1 MQRQAL
7 LQQRILEAEE
17 SARRAKLEARGVIVN
32 TNCHPTI
39 SFDEYTTV
47 SRSMASDFLG
57 EGGVY
62 SSLSKS
68 DFRSP
73 SILQLTNATTET
85 GDGNAP
91 PTQRGVANG
100 VRRGRAIGRSMV
112 ADERERQVDQKVV
125 KRRNSRIPVIQQSA
139 ASKAVATKSKGEMSS
154 KVDLSVRS
162 NKILTKRP
170 REGGVRLRE
179 GRVRP
184 VNVAAAKAAAVRP
197 VVMERNYSPP
207 VPALAKRLKQQ
218 PSTLPKKDSVQLLT
232 QGRNIQEDVNF
243 IRSISPPVPAVAKK
257 LKNGMFEND
266 DHRTEAVLPSYRR
279 TASPPLPAVAKRMR
293 DVDMESGSVPEVTQP
308 SYDDHRTEA
317 VLPSYRRTASPPLP
331 AVAKRMSND
340 NHSTSLYEKREASND
355 RALSPPIPTV
365 AKRLQQNDT
374 KLDTVTGKGQPTP
387 LMTEA
392 LNSEL
397 KFEFSRGLLAG
408 DSEISINRPPSCKP
422 NSKPL
427 SPVAMTTNLPVI
439 AMATANHHHDNQGG
453 MPHPSSSNRQRLIL
467 QQLTMLK
474 EGILTQRNSIDH
486 RVKTILTRDK
496 QCNF

>member
-32 TNCHPTI
+32 TNCHPTV

-47 SRSMASDFLG
+47 SRSMASDFPG

-73 SILQLTNATTET
+73 SMLQLANATTET
-85 GDGNAP
+85 GHHGDGNAP
-91 PTQRGVANG
+91 PTQRGRANG
-100 VRRGRAIGRSMV
+100 ARKGRAIGQSMV

-184 VNVAAAKAAAVRP
+184 VNVAAVKAAAVRP

-232 QGRNIQEDVNF
+232 QGRNMQEDVNF

-257 LKNGMFEND
+257 LKNGMLEND

-308 SYDDHRTEA
+308 LYQRT
-317 VLPSYRRTASPPLP
+317 TSPPVP
-331 AVAKRMSND
+331 AVAKRLRNGASND
-340 NHSTSLYEKREASND
+340 NHSTSQYEKREASND

-374 KLDTVTGKGQPTP
+374 KLDTVSGKGQPTP

-408 DSEISINRPPSCKP
+408 DSEILINRPPSCKP
-422 NSKPL
+422 DSKPL
-427 SPVAMTTNLPVI
+427 SPIAMTTNLPVI
-439 AMATANHHHDNQGG
+439 ATATANHHHDNQGG